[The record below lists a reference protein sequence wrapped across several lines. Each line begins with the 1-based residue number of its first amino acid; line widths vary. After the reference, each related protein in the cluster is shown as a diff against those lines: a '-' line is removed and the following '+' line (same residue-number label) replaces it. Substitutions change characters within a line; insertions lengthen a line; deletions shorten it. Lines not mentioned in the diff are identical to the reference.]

1 MKSSIQYGTTFSHLH
16 AQWLGLDV
24 RSTFKQTLSLK
35 FDYIRLCCYW
45 KECEPQRGMYVFSSL
60 DELLT
65 LCERK
70 KQAVVVTVGMK
81 APRWPE
87 FHLPDWTSFDDPDL
101 HTHVL
106 RFIKAVILHL
116 RHYRC
121 IHYWQVENEPIERMV
136 TNFRAIS
143 MSLFSQEVSLVRS
156 LDHRPIIG
164 TMLANSRYLFFPE
177 RSLLG
182 ICDVLGV
189 DLYFKIPVLGLLTLP
204 FLEIPGSLRRLI
216 MGSSKPVWITEL
228 QAEPWESHNP
238 FTKQKR
244 IVGITASGLRD
255 SSDKARKMG
264 ATTIFFWGV
273 EYWIAQQQRGDSSL
287 LQTAKMIINQHR

>member
-1 MKSSIQYGTTFSHLH
+1 MRSSVRFGATFSHLH

-24 RSTFKQTLSLK
+24 RSTFKQTLALK
-35 FDYIRLCCYW
+35 FDYLRLCCYW
-45 KECEPQRGMYVFSSL
+45 KECEPQRGEYHFSSL

-65 LCERK
+65 FCERS

-87 FHLPDWTSFDDPDL
+87 FHLPEWTSFDDPDL
-101 HTHVL
+101 HAHVL
-106 RFIKAVILHL
+106 RFITAVLLHL
-116 RHYRC
+116 RHYHC
-121 IHYWQVENEPIERMV
+121 IRYWQVENEPIERMV

-143 MSLFSQEVSLVRS
+143 TSFFYQEVSLVQS

-177 RSLLG
+177 RTLG
-182 ICDVLGV
+182 RYCDVLGV
-189 DLYFKIPVLGLLTLP
+189 DLYFKIPILGVLTLP

-228 QAEPWESHNP
+228 QAEPWESQNS
-238 FTKQKR
+238 FSKQKR
-244 IVGITASGLRD
+244 TVDITASGLRD
-255 SSDKARKMG
+255 NTYKAQKMG

-273 EYWIAQQQRGDSSL
+273 EYWFAQQKRGDRSL
-287 LQTAKMIINQHR
+287 LQTAKMIMR